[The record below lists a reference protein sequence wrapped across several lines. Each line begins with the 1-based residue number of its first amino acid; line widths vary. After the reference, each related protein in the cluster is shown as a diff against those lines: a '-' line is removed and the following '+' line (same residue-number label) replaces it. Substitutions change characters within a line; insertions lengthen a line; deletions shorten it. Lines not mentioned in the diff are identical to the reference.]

1 MSTDLPQNV
10 SRLRVVHTQDRGYL
24 HIMVQQIRRLFG
36 MGEAPVPPAP
46 LRGRVD
52 VVSTIVVP
60 GGKSFKVVRK
70 DILDAAFAKSRK
82 VA

>member
-1 MSTDLPQNV
+1 
-10 SRLRVVHTQDRGYL
+10 
-24 HIMVQQIRRLFG
+24 MVQQMLNFFG
-36 MGEAPVPPAP
+36 IGEPPPAPPP

-82 VA
+82 AA